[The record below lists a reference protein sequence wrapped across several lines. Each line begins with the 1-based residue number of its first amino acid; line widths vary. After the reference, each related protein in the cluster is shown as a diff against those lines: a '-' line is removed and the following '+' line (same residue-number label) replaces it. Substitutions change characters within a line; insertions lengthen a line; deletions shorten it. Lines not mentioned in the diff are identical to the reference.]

1 MSGQF
6 RGALVIS
13 LQPARNAPQQETHS
27 VFRSGAEAVWA
38 NSAGATEPHGLFH
51 ISGEGLTR
59 EIDTERAQWR
69 RARRRGYGRVVLS
82 PSSDLRRP
90 RQVFPPQST
99 ESNAQRCR
107 SPHTT
112 ERGVGE
118 SGTFCGFSWLLESFT
133 EDYISPHLFYELT
146 VLVVEIRFSL
156 VSSIHTNKQAPENK
170 SILV

>member
-13 LQPARNAPQQETHS
+13 LQPARNAPQQETRS

-59 EIDTERAQWR
+59 EIDTGRAQWS
-69 RARRRGYGRVVLS
+69 RARRRGNGRVVLS

-99 ESNAQRCR
+99 ESNAQCCR
-107 SPHTT
+107 LLHTT
-112 ERGVGE
+112 QRGVGE
-118 SGTFCGFSWLLESFT
+118 SGTFCGFSWRV
-133 EDYISPHLFYELT
+133 YISPHLFNELP
-146 VLVVEIRFSL
+146 VLVVEVRFSFMI
-156 VSSIHTNKQAPENK
+156 SIHTNKLNSWRRRA
-170 SILV
+170 S